1 MSSIIKEAGLSGD
14 ERTCDRERYFLN
26 QLIVET
32 LITKFISDSDSFL
45 DNKRRTVSQCNISVA
60 SCGRSFTES

>member
-32 LITKFISDSDSFL
+32 LITKFISDLLTHFL
-45 DNKRRTVSQCNISVA
+45 IIKEELCQDVILVS
-60 SCGRSFTES
+60 